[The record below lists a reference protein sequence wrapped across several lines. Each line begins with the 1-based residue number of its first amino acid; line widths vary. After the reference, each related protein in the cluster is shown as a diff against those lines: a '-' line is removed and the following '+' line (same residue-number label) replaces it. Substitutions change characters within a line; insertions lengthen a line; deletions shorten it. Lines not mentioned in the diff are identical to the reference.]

1 MPNVSAFEN
10 QMPTNLSETSTKLVT
25 EQITA
30 AGDSLYRTSK
40 EKYDL
45 KARLIEN
52 ADDMTTKEKL
62 DALDHNYDRHN
73 QEVWLNII
81 FFGAISFAL
90 IGIAAGNPTIIR
102 NIRSK
107 LVA

>member
-52 ADDMTTKEKL
+52 ADDWIYRCGETACPEDWKPQVQ
-62 DALDHNYDRHN
+62 A
-73 QEVWLNII
+73 
-81 FFGAISFAL
+81 
-90 IGIAAGNPTIIR
+90 
-102 NIRSK
+102 
-107 LVA
+107 